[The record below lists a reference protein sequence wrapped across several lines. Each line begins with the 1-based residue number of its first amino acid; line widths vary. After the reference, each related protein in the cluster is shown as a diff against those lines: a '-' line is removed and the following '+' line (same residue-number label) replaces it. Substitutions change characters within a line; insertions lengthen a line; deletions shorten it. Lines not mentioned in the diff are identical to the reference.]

1 MVKSRNWRMFA
12 LFVVLLLAVESLPIA
27 EHLHVINTRAFWV
40 LSVTLVGVALF
51 LALWEVVA
59 LVVEWH
65 RLKKEQE
72 QLNKISEYVESK
84 RRDDE

>member
-1 MVKSRNWRMFA
+1 MSGRNWRMFA

-27 EHLHVINTRAFWV
+27 EHLKIINTRAFWV

-59 LVVEWH
+59 LVVEWN

-72 QLNKISEYVESK
+72 QLDKISDYVESK

>member
-1 MVKSRNWRMFA
+1 MFA

-51 LALWEVVA
+51 LALWEVIA
-59 LVVEWH
+59 LVIEWQ
-65 RLKKEQE
+65 RLKQEQE
-72 QLNKISEYVESK
+72 QLRKISEYVGRK
-84 RRDDE
+84 NKKDE

>member
-1 MVKSRNWRMFA
+1 MKSRNWRMFA
-12 LFVVLLLAVESLPIA
+12 LFVVLLLAVESFPIA
-27 EHLHVINTRAFWV
+27 EHLKIINTRAFWV
-40 LSVTLVGVALF
+40 LSVTLVGVSLF

-59 LVVEWH
+59 LIVEWH

-72 QLNKISEYVESK
+72 QLDKISEYVESK

>member
-1 MVKSRNWRMFA
+1 MSGRNWRMFA

-59 LVVEWH
+59 LVIEWN
-65 RLKKEQE
+65 RLKQEQE
-72 QLNKISEYVESK
+72 QLRKISEYVGRK
-84 RRDDE
+84 NKKDE